1 MPETLRQLIAMGGGG
16 FTMEPENLALDAY
29 ALEAAGVETPAVGF
43 LATASGDSAPYLDHF
58 YDSFSALPCRPS
70 HLPLFSRTPD
80 LRTYLLA
87 QDVIYVGGGN
97 TKTMLGVWREWG
109 LPERLRE
116 AWEAGVVLA
125 GVSAGAVCWFEQ
137 ALSDAYDG
145 DLRVIQCLGFLPGS
159 CVVHYD
165 GDPERRPKYHQRV
178 SAGELPPGL
187 ALDNSAAVH
196 FVGDRLHRVVASR
209 PGVAAYR
216 VEVEDGVVR
225 EEPLAAELLRAVEGP
240 AGV

>member
-16 FTMEPENLALDAY
+16 FTMEPENPALDEY
-29 ALEAAGVETPAVGF
+29 VLEAARVEAPAVGF
-43 LATASGDSAPYLDHF
+43 LATASGDSGPYIDHF
-58 YDSFSALPCRPS
+58 YASFSALSCHPS
-70 HLPLFSRTPD
+70 HLSLFTRTPD
-80 LRTYLLA
+80 LRAYLLA

-109 LPERLRE
+109 LPELLRE
-116 AWEAGVVLA
+116 AWQAGVVLA

-165 GDPERRPKYHQRV
+165 GDPERRPRLHQRLA
-178 SAGELPPGL
+178 AGDLAPGL

-196 FVGDRLHRVVASR
+196 FLGDQLHRVIASR
-209 PGVAAYR
+209 PGATAYR
-216 VEVEDGVVR
+216 VGVENGEAR
-225 EEPLAAELLRAVEGP
+225 EEALPVELLRAVKGP
-240 AGV
+240 AAI